1 MHPSAVGRRHALKRY
16 HIGSDVHG
24 PLDESD
30 GIRDKF
36 DYV

>member
-1 MHPSAVGRRHALKRY
+1 MHQSAVGLPHALERH
-16 HIGSDVHG
+16 HIGSDVLG
-24 PLDESD
+24 ALDESD

>member
-1 MHPSAVGRRHALKRY
+1 MHQSAVGPPHALERY
-16 HIGSDVHG
+16 HIGFDVHG
-24 PLDESD
+24 PFDESD

>member
-1 MHPSAVGRRHALKRY
+1 MHQSAVGPPHALERR

-24 PLDESD
+24 SLDESD

>member
-1 MHPSAVGRRHALKRY
+1 MHPSAVGPAQALKRY
-16 HIGSDVHG
+16 HIGSYVHG
-24 PLDESD
+24 PFDESD